1 MRSTVRIEDDLMV
14 ELRARASEEGISLTR
29 LLNRVLRVGMAAPKR
44 DRSEAR
50 PYRQRTF
57 AMGQPLV
64 DLDKAL
70 ALSDRL
76 EEEEAARKLSLRK

>member
-1 MRSTVRIEDDLMV
+1 MRGTVRIDEDLMV
-14 ELRARASEEGISLTR
+14 ELRARASEEGVSLTR
-29 LLNRVLRVGMAAPKR
+29 LCNRVLRAGLAAPDR
-44 DRSEAR
+44 DRSGSR

-70 ALSDRL
+70 GLAVRL
-76 EEEEAARKLSLRK
+76 EDEEVMRKSSLRR

>member
-14 ELRARASEEGISLTR
+14 ALRARASEEGISLTR
-29 LLNRVLRVGMAAPKR
+29 VLNRVLRAGMAVPKR
-44 DRSEAR
+44 ARSGAR

-70 ALSDRL
+70 ALAGRL

>member
-1 MRSTVRIEDDLMV
+1 MRSTVRIDDDLMV
-14 ELRARASEEGISLTR
+14 ALRARASEEGISLTR
-29 LLNRVLRVGMAAPKR
+29 VLNRVLRVGMAAPKR
-44 DRSEAR
+44 DRSKAR

>member
-14 ELRARASEEGISLTR
+14 ALRARASEEGISLTR
-29 LLNRVLRVGMAAPKR
+29 VLNRVLRAGMAVPKR
-44 DRSEAR
+44 ARSGAR

-70 ALSDRL
+70 ALG
-76 EEEEAARKLSLRK
+76 EPARPVT